1 MLANWIF
8 CVSTPLIFVVQAWI
22 IWHDSNTYWICIII
36 TGTEKYSATCLY
48 RPPRS
53 NFGNLFSLTYFEW
66 ISRNTKLCGLSFTI
80 KLTSLFCPF
89 FFPYQCF
96 FPQNLVA
103 NIQTPLFIL
112 NTAYDSWQVILLFN
126 RFLFWSILQHI
137 IYKLSCIMSNNGMPW
152 VTK

>member
-1 MLANWIF
+1 MRIGCTTWPRVIVPMLANWIF

-48 RPPRS
+48 WPPRS

-89 FFPYQCF
+89 FF
-96 FPQNLVA
+96 LSV
-103 NIQTPLFIL
+103 
-112 NTAYDSWQVILLFN
+112 LLP
-126 RFLFWSILQHI
+126 SE
-137 IYKLSCIMSNNGMPW
+137 LSCQHSNPTFYSQYSLWFMAGNSSF
-152 VTK
+152 